1 MPYGQ
6 FTAPQPLSM
15 VFFGGGKGYC
25 LTFVKNIPLLSAIR
39 KLASQTIWYGGSYVA
54 AKFLNIFLKFALTH
68 ILLTSSFGEMGKVY
82 AYSTFLAILFS
93 YGMETTYFRFVQN
106 KEDRRD
112 LFNTSFSSILIST
125 LFLSACMIGLAGPI
139 AALWKVDAHP
149 EWIRWFG
156 IILGFDALAAIP
168 FARLRQEQRPVKYAV
183 IKFLNIFIQVVLIF
197 FFLVVCPR
205 IQHHHPNSLLLAG
218 YDPKMDV
225 GYVFIA
231 NMIASVLTLLFLFK
245 EWKAFKPHIN
255 KRLWRQMMVY
265 SLPLLVV
272 GIGGMINE
280 VIDRILL
287 DHLLPG
293 SEDYKNS
300 IIGIYGVGYNIAMMI
315 NIFIQIFKMG
325 AEPFFFNEMDK
336 SNAKETYA
344 RIMKFFVIGT
354 CWMFLAIVMFRDL
367 WMWTN
372 VIDVRHHPEYAGGF
386 DVIPQ
391 LAFGYVCLGIYY
403 NLSIWYKLTNRTK
416 AGATITIIGAAVTL
430 VLNIWWIPLFSYVG
444 SAWATAIC
452 YLTMVIISFVWGQ
465 KVYPVP
471 YEWKKL
477 GGYLLLAVI
486 FFLVHHRL
494 TVQGGSLW
502 FSTAL
507 AAVMLMVFMAITIV
521 NDKAEF
527 SRLPVVGKFLSRREN
542 S

>member
-1 MPYGQ
+1 M
-6 FTAPQPLSM
+6 
-15 VFFGGGKGYC
+15 
-25 LTFVKNIPLLSAIR
+25 
-39 KLASQTIWYGGSYVA
+39 A

-82 AYSTFLAILFS
+82 AYSTFLAIIFS
-93 YGMETTYFRFVQN
+93 YGMETTYFRFIQN
-106 KEDRRD
+106 REDRRD
-112 LFNTSFSSILIST
+112 LFNTSFSSLLITT
-125 LFLSACMIGLAGPI
+125 LFLSAGMIIWSDSIAG
-139 AALWKVDAHP
+139 LWKVSAHP
-149 EWIRWFG
+149 EWIRWFAV
-156 IILGFDALAAIP
+156 ILAFDAIASIP

-205 IQHHHPNSLLLAG
+205 IQQDHAGSPLLYF
-218 YDPKMDV
+218 YDSRVDV

-231 NMIASVLTLLFLFK
+231 NMIASILTLLFLYK
-245 EWKAFKPHIN
+245 EWRGYRLQLNKA
-255 KRLWRQMMVY
+255 LWRKMMVY
-265 SLPLLVV
+265 SLPLIIV

-293 SEDYKNS
+293 AEDYKNS
-300 IIGIYGVGYNIAMMI
+300 IIGIYGVGYNIAMLI

-325 AEPFFFNEMDK
+325 AEPFFFNEMDN

-344 RIMKFFVIGT
+344 RVMKFFVIGT

-367 WMWTN
+367 LMWTN

-403 NLSIWYKLTNRTK
+403 NLSIWYKLTNRTR
-416 AGATITIIGAAVTL
+416 AGAVITIAGAVITL
-430 VLNIWWIPLFSYVG
+430 VLNLWWIPLFSYVG
-444 SAWATAIC
+444 SAWATMIC
-452 YLTMVIISFVWGQ
+452 YLFMVVLSFIWGQ

-471 YEWKKL
+471 YESKKL

-486 FFLVHHRL
+486 IFLLHDRIVRHSS
-494 TVQGGSLW
+494 SLVLN
-502 FSTAL
+502 TAV
-507 AAVMLMVFMAITIV
+507 AAVLLVLFMLLTIF
-521 NDKAEF
+521 NDREEF
-527 SRLPVVGKFLSRREN
+527 SRLPVVGKYLVKR
-542 S
+542 